1 MGFRRVVL
9 LLLLGGWSCKTPAPP
24 EKTPN
29 RPALELLGSLEL
41 PPTRALDAPVGGL
54 SDLAYDAAQDT
65 LWALSDDR
73 SERGAT
79 RIHAFRV
86 QHDGAKPTGLEL
98 LRTMPMLDE
107 EAHTFGFHALDPEGL
122 AVLNAE
128 DFVFSSEG
136 ITNKGIPPFVAR
148 VKRVNAQLVE
158 RFPIPEAF
166 LPDASGADQKRGV
179 LENYGFEA
187 LGVCPDGT
195 VLAMNEAP
203 LKQDPPGS
211 TQLHVL
217 RWSTTSSPVPPPQQ
231 WEYAMEPAPV
241 GVLVHGVTSLLCLGT
256 GNVLVLERSWGKE
269 AGFFNR
275 IFTVDFTVTPARKT
289 LLLDLNS
296 IPLRRDNY
304 EGMTLGPTLSD
315 GRRTMFV
322 VSDDNFLPE
331 QATVLAWLVFNRR
344 AW

>member
-1 MGFRRVVL
+1 MRTPTL
-9 LLLLGGWSCKTPAPP
+9 LLLCVGACRTNAPP
-24 EKTPN
+24 STPPN
-29 RPALELLGSLEL
+29 KPPLELLGSLEL

-73 SERGAT
+73 SERGPT

-86 QHDGAKPTGLEL
+86 LRDGPKLTGLEL
-98 LRTMPMLDE
+98 LNTMPLLDE
-107 EAHTFGFHALDPEGL
+107 EGRAFGFHALDPEGL
-122 AVLNAE
+122 AVLDAE
-128 DFVFSSEG
+128 HFVFSSEG

-148 VKRVNAQLVE
+148 VKRSSGRLLE
-158 RFPIPEAF
+158 RFPV
-166 LPDASGADQKRGV
+166 PDAFIPDAPGAEQHKGV

-195 VLAMNEAP
+195 VLALNEAP

-217 RWSTTSSPVPPPQQ
+217 RWSTTTSPVAAPLQ
-231 WEYAMEPAPV
+231 WDYPMEPAPT
-241 GVLVHGVTSLLCLGT
+241 GVLVHGVTAVLCLEAR
-256 GNVLVLERSWGKE
+256 NVLVLERSWGKE
-269 AGFFNR
+269 VGFFNR
-275 IFTVDFTVTPARKT
+275 IFSADFTSSPARKT

-304 EGMTLGPTLSD
+304 EGLTLGPTLPD
-315 GRRTMFV
+315 GRKTLFV

-331 QATVLAWLVFNRR
+331 QATVLGWFAFNR
-344 AW
+344 